1 MRLTTR
7 TGTAML
13 ALVLAGGAATALSA
27 QNYGLPLFTNPRIS
41 TGIRL
46 HADFG
51 RPGDAIT
58 LPDGSTADLTI
69 FQAGLSFAIGPVGI
83 NAAVAANQADITA
96 CSNQSTQ
103 CDVNTTASAGVLA
116 QIKAY
121 GGGRRNVSVSLFGG
135 ASTDITA
142 WDVAT
147 SGELPKQLN
156 IPLGVA
162 IGYRIPLGVASLNVW
177 GAPRYSVQ
185 KFVNCSAGNQQV
197 CDTSEGNFR
206 WAVGADLP
214 IFRVISVRAAYDS
227 GKVGSGSNKQTVS
240 FFGAGVSFGFGG
252 MR

>member
-1 MRLTTR
+1 MTQDLPCDPCHGGPNAASCYSIVAPEPPGAQVALHIPGAISDGGVRMRLTTR

-69 FQAGLSFAIGPVGI
+69 LQGGLSFAIGPVGI
-83 NAAVAANQADITA
+83 NAAVAANQADIKA

-162 IGYRIPLGVASLNVW
+162 IGYRLPLRAASRT
-177 GAPRYSVQ
+177 GAGGPRYR
-185 KFVNCSAGNQQV
+185 G
-197 CDTSEGNFR
+197 
-206 WAVGADLP
+206 
-214 IFRVISVRAAYDS
+214 
-227 GKVGSGSNKQTVS
+227 
-240 FFGAGVSFGFGG
+240 
-252 MR
+252 